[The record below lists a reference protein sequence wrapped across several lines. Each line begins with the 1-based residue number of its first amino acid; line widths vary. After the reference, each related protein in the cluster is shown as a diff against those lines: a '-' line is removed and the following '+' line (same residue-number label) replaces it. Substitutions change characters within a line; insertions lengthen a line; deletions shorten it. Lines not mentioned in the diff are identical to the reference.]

1 MQPECRKQSKS
12 AQSTLYQGSFL
23 HAIYYPFILHSL
35 YGYFTHCSTTFCEGV
50 HSMLSQRIFP
60 PRKIPYESLT
70 SQIRQNRPLG
80 FAPFHDLVPL

>member
-1 MQPECRKQSKS
+1 
-12 AQSTLYQGSFL
+12 
-23 HAIYYPFILHSL
+23 
-35 YGYFTHCSTTFCEGV
+35 
-50 HSMLSQRIFP
+50 MLSQRIFP

>member
-1 MQPECRKQSKS
+1 ML
-12 AQSTLYQGSFL
+12 ST
-23 HAIYYPFILHSL
+23 ILLSSTL
-35 YGYFTHCSTTFCEGV
+35 YGYFTHCSTTFCKGV

-80 FAPFHDLVPL
+80 FAPFYDLVPL

>member
-1 MQPECRKQSKS
+1 MQPECRKSSKS
-12 AQSTLYQGSFL
+12 AQSILYQGSFL
-23 HAIYYPFILHSL
+23 HAIYYPFSSTL
-35 YGYFTHCSTTFCEGV
+35 YGYFTHCSTTFCVGL

-60 PRKIPYESLT
+60 PLKIPYQSLT